1 MIFFPCIRQLWS
13 NPSRINTIE
22 QWNPETQCSEHVI
35 CQPWSW
41 VEDPCLLTSAQCL
54 SIQITVNCPLFS
66 SLGHVSGCF
75 YDIQV
80 WELWWRISEADT
92 ITVFAIYIYISQIH
106 IYIYTWIF
114 ARNSSVDL
122 YFCVLLCEFLFFF
135 HWICWMG
142 RGLAGSVGVCCS
154 GKTDFNIQ
162 KKNPLVYMEIKRFL
176 IIVIAEFLQG
186 KVCFCWRK
194 RY

>member
-92 ITVFAIYIYISQIH
+92 ITVFAIYIYIYLKSIS
-106 IYIYTWIF
+106 IYIHGSLPGIALWICTF
-114 ARNSSVDL
+114 V
-122 YFCVLLCEFLFFF
+122 YFCVNFYFFSIEFAE
-135 HWICWMG
+135 WGGGW
-142 RGLAGSVGVCCS
+142 RGV
-154 GKTDFNIQ
+154 
-162 KKNPLVYMEIKRFL
+162 
-176 IIVIAEFLQG
+176 
-186 KVCFCWRK
+186 
-194 RY
+194 

>member
-1 MIFFPCIRQLWS
+1 MELGWGPMSLDLSPVPFHTDYSELSFILFFRTCEWMFLWHTGVGALMENFWGWYDHCI
-13 NPSRINTIE
+13 
-22 QWNPETQCSEHVI
+22 CH
-35 CQPWSW
+35 
-41 VEDPCLLTSAQCL
+41 
-54 SIQITVNCPLFS
+54 
-66 SLGHVSGCF
+66 
-75 YDIQV
+75 
-80 WELWWRISEADT
+80 
-92 ITVFAIYIYISQIH
+92 IYIYISQIH

-162 KKNPLVYMEIKRFL
+162 KKTPLVYMEIKRFL